1 MAGSLKDQLLNT
13 GLANKHQAKKAT
25 IESRKKKKQAP
36 NELAAEKAKQQ
47 REIQAKRE
55 EKTARDRALNE
66 ARNAEQAERAIDAQV
81 KQLIEHHRISPSDRA
96 ETRYQFADGTK
107 IKHVYIDESMFQ
119 PLSRAQLRIAKV
131 DNSYAFLPS
140 IVAERIAERRP
151 DRIIPLSGE
160 EEMNSDDDPY
170 ADYVIPDDLM
180 W

>member
-1 MAGSLKDQLLNT
+1 MAGSLKDQLLNA
-13 GLANKHQAKKAT
+13 GLANKQQAKKAT
-25 IESRKKKKQAP
+25 IETRKKKKQAP

-47 REIQAKRE
+47 LDIQAKRA
-55 EKTARDRALNE
+55 EKAAHDRALNE
-66 ARNAEQAERAIDAQV
+66 ARNAEQAERAVDAQV
-81 KQLIEHHRISPSDRA
+81 KQLIEHHRVTPSHQA
-96 ETRYQFADGTK
+96 ETRYQFVDGTK

-119 PLSRAQLRIAKV
+119 PLTRAQLRIAKM
-131 DNSYAFLPS
+131 DDGYAFLPS

-160 EEMNSDDDPY
+160 EEANSDDDPY